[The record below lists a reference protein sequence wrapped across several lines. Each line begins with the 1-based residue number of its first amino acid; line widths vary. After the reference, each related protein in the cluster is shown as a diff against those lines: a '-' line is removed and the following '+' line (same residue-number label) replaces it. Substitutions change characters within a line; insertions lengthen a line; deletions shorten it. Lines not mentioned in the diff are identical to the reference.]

1 MSSSDGSTAQQRI
14 LLTQAE
20 AGMVLAEPVESLKK
34 AVLCMPGTTLRDD
47 LIHRLML
54 LGIKRVVVRGNPSN
68 SRPALSV
75 EQREAQLEQ
84 RFSRVANRP
93 LMKKLRDAIRPHL
106 GDDLQ

>member
-1 MSSSDGSTAQQRI
+1 MSTSKADQGQQRI

-54 LGIKRVVVRGNPSN
+54 LGIKRIVVRGHPSN
-68 SRPALSV
+68 TRPALNK
-75 EQREAQLEQ
+75 EQLETQLEQ

-106 GDDLQ
+106 GEDF